1 MIPTTG
7 FVILGQH
14 GDLLA
19 WCADFLT
26 AKRRCDTD
34 ARADRVERAEDGV
47 KMCCAP
53 RSKFGRFAI
62 VRAA

>member
-1 MIPTTG
+1 MIPTHG
-7 FVILGQH
+7 FLILGQR
-14 GDLLA
+14 GEIIA
-19 WCADFLT
+19 WVTDFLD
-26 AKRRCDTD
+26 AKRRCDTH
-34 ARADRVERAEDGV
+34 ALADRVERASDGA